1 MSTLTIMLVIGVI
14 LLIGLN
20 ALASLLPR
28 KPKVQVTF
36 IPPSAIPVNNPEL
49 PARNE
54 GALAAINTKIAQ
66 LFSRVEE
73 LELRM
78 QSMES
83 PSVSEEWIETVP
95 TRKRKK

>member
-1 MSTLTIMLVIGVI
+1 MSTLTIILTVGVVLLV
-14 LLIGLN
+14 GLN
-20 ALASLLPR
+20 LLASILPR
-28 KPKVQVTF
+28 KQKVQVTF
-36 IPPSAIPVNNPEL
+36 IPPSAVPVNSPEM

-83 PSVSEEWIETVP
+83 PSMNESEWIETVP
-95 TRKRKK
+95 VRKRK

>member
-1 MSTLTIMLVIGVI
+1 MSTLTIVLAVGVVI
-14 LLIGLN
+14 LIGLN
-20 ALASLLPR
+20 VLASLLPR
-28 KPKVQVTF
+28 RQKVQVTF
-36 IPPSAIPVNNPEL
+36 IPPSAVPMNTPEM

-54 GALAAINTKIAQ
+54 GAIAAINMKIAQ

-73 LELRM
+73 LEIRM

-95 TRKRKK
+95 ARKRKK